1 MASTRQTAT
10 ILSPGCR
17 VDFAF
22 PFYGTFLGS
31 SHSQSFGGS
40 GLMAAAVIHGTLRSA
55 PDYVIRCMLFAF
67 RIQDKHFL
75 LGVLWK
81 VLLDNC
87 LAANLC
93 SLRSP
98 IIREPQRKDKGFHEI
113 KSSRFELATAR
124 AAVEEILPMKRRLQL
139 GQL

>member
-1 MASTRQTAT
+1 
-10 ILSPGCR
+10 
-17 VDFAF
+17 
-22 PFYGTFLGS
+22 
-31 SHSQSFGGS
+31 
-40 GLMAAAVIHGTLRSA
+40 
-55 PDYVIRCMLFAF
+55 MLFAF

-98 IIREPQRKDKGFHEI
+98 VIREPQRKDKGFHEI
-113 KSSRFELATAR
+113 KSSRFELASTR
-124 AAVEEILPMKRRLQL
+124 AAEEEILPMKRRLPL
-139 GQL
+139 GKR